1 MTSSVVDMRSTSIII
16 VIGHI
21 LAVMLLA
28 SYAIQPSSK
37 NESVKIYLQAK
48 FIQCIGWIMLL
59 LRGYIPDVLSI
70 SVANSVF
77 FAGIVV
83 EMTSYLVLSS
93 NYNKRIKQYNSILII
108 GFILI
113 FNLVT
118 VFYNVERIRVL
129 TASLLTS
136 LPMIYPTYKII
147 SEKNSSTLQKTVCG
161 FLIITIII
169 WLVRAY
175 LAITIPYSL
184 NFLFTD
190 YPGTWVFFAVS
201 IVMLTGSTGFI
212 LLAKEKQDA
221 EIKKAA
227 CFDELTDT
235 LNRRTFILR
244 FKESISALLSK
255 NEFFSFLLIDIDN
268 FKNINDTHGHYVGDI
283 VLKSFADII
292 KSNLR
297 EYDLFG
303 RYGGEEFAVMLPGS
317 DEKESLEIAERL
329 RMAVENSSP
338 GFVQE
343 IRYTVSIGAVTIAS
357 DKVIN
362 LEMLYKLSDRALYK
376 AKEQGK
382 NQVVGIKV

>member
-1 MTSSVVDMRSTSIII
+1 MTSSVIDMRSTSIII

-21 LAVMLLA
+21 LAVVLLA
-28 SYAIQPSSK
+28 SYAIQPKSK
-37 NESVKIYLQAK
+37 NEPVKIYLQAK
-48 FIQCIGWIMLL
+48 LIQCIGWIMLL
-59 LRGYIPDVLSI
+59 LRGYISDILSI

-77 FAGIVV
+77 FIGVAA
-83 EMTSYLVLSS
+83 EMTAYLVLSG
-93 NYNKRIKQYNSILII
+93 NYNKRIKQYNYIFIS
-108 GFILI
+108 GYILI

-118 VFYNVERIRVL
+118 VFYNVESIRVL

-136 LPMIYPTYKII
+136 LLMIYPTYKII
-147 SEKNSSTLQKTVCG
+147 SEKNSSVLQKIMCV

-175 LAITIPYSL
+175 LAVTIPYSL

-190 YPGTWVFFAVS
+190 YPNTWIFFAVS
-201 IVMLTGSTGFI
+201 IVILTGSTGFI

-227 CFDELTDT
+227 CFDELTDI

-244 FKESISALLSK
+244 FKESISMLLSK
-255 NEFFSFLLIDIDN
+255 HEFLSFLLIDIDD
-268 FKNINDTHGHYVGDI
+268 FKNVNDTHGHYVGDI

-303 RYGGEEFAVMLPGS
+303 RYGGEEFAVMLPGA

-329 RMAVENSSP
+329 RKAVENSSP
-338 GFVQE
+338 DFTQE
-343 IRYTVSIGAVTIAS
+343 IKYTVSIGAVTIAA
-357 DKVIN
+357 DRDIN
-362 LEMLYKLSDRALYK
+362 LEMLYKLSDKALYK

>member
-1 MTSSVVDMRSTSIII
+1 MRSTSIII

-48 FIQCIGWIMLL
+48 FIQCIGWIMLV

-83 EMTSYLVLSS
+83 EMTSYLVLSG
-93 NYNKRIKQYNSILII
+93 NYNKRIKQYNYILII
-108 GFILI
+108 GFIFI

-147 SEKNSSTLQKTVCG
+147 SEKNSSMLQKTVCV
-161 FLIITIII
+161 FLIITIVI

-175 LAITIPYSL
+175 LAVTTPYSL

-190 YPGTWVFFAVS
+190 YPDTWVFFAVS

-212 LLAKEKQDA
+212 LLTKEKQDV

-244 FKESISALLSK
+244 FKESISMLLSR
-255 NEFFSFLLIDIDN
+255 NEFFSFLLMDIDN

-297 EYDLFG
+297 ECDLFG
-303 RYGGEEFAVMLPGS
+303 RYGGEEFAVMLPGA

-338 GFVQE
+338 GFIQE

-357 DKVIN
+357 DKAIN

>member
-1 MTSSVVDMRSTSIII
+1 MRSTSIII

-37 NESVKIYLQAK
+37 NESVKIYLHAK
-48 FIQCIGWIMLL
+48 FIQCIGWIMLV

-83 EMTSYLVLSS
+83 EMTSYLVLSG
-93 NYNKRIKQYNSILII
+93 NYNKRIKQYNYILII

-129 TASLLTS
+129 TASLLTA

-147 SEKNSSTLQKTVCG
+147 SEKNSSMLQKAVCV

-175 LAITIPYSL
+175 LAVTIPYSL

-212 LLAKEKQDA
+212 LLSKEKQDA

-244 FKESISALLSK
+244 FKESISMLLSK
-255 NEFFSFLLIDIDN
+255 NKFFSFLLIDIDN

-297 EYDLFG
+297 ECDLFG
-303 RYGGEEFAVMLPGS
+303 RYGGEEFAVMLPGA

-338 GFVQE
+338 GFIQE

-357 DKVIN
+357 DNAVN
-362 LEMLYKLSDRALYK
+362 LETIYKLSDRALYK